1 MSRLPRL
8 AFASAA
14 AAAVFAVA
22 PLASAN
28 PKALPFTY
36 GTQTNPQGQGEVE
49 TYIDLIPLRAR
60 SGTTGEVVKYL
71 MPQLQTEF
79 EWGLT
84 DRLELG
90 LYVTYTPRLGDS
102 LASYPVG
109 TEGNGVKGRLRYR
122 FADEGDWPIDVGLY
136 AEVVAN
142 DREFEVEAKV
152 LLQKRLGNLLVL
164 SNLWVEHEF
173 YYDGRREWVLNP
185 TFGFQYQVTP
195 SFFPGIEAWMRYEIE
210 PEEEEEEEKAAPFNA
225 GPHVYVGPTMMVDWG
240 RFFLTTG
247 LYFRTTEAGRTPQIG
262 DNMGA
267 MWYRLILGFQI

>member
-1 MSRLPRL
+1 MSLHRL
-8 AFASAA
+8 ASAGA
-14 AAAVFAVA
+14 ACAAVLSLTA
-22 PLASAN
+22 LASAN

-49 TYIDLIPLRAR
+49 NYVDLVPLRAR
-60 SGTTGEVVKYL
+60 SGTTGEIVKYL

-79 EWGLT
+79 EWGLS

-90 LYVTYTPRLGDS
+90 LYVTATPRLGDNLS
-102 LASYPVG
+102 SYPVG
-109 TEGNGVKGRLRYR
+109 VGGNGVKARLRYR

-136 AEVVAN
+136 TEIVAN
-142 DREFEVEAKV
+142 DREFELEAKV
-152 LLQKRLGNLLVL
+152 LLQKRIKNLLVL

-173 YYDGRREWVLNP
+173 YWDGRREWVLNP

-195 SFFPGIEAWMRYEIE
+195 SFFPGIEAWMRYEIDAGG
-210 PEEEEEEEKAAPFNA
+210 EEEEEREASFNV

-247 LYFRTTEAGRTPQIG
+247 LYFRTTEVGRTPQIG
-262 DNMGA
+262 DNFGA
-267 MWYRLILGFQI
+267 MWYRLIIGFQI